1 MNLVNWYQS
10 RTEKDRR
17 TLAFG
22 GIAAAV
28 LLLAGGLWTLEAAT
42 DSAEARVATK
52 RADLAWM
59 QAVAPRLR
67 SMPAVNP
74 DEPLPLLVDRT
85 ARDAGLSGAVKST
98 DPSDRGGLR
107 VRLESASFDATVIWL
122 SRLQQERGLV
132 VEFATFEG
140 AGAEGLVNVLLI
152 FRGS

>member
-1 MNLVNWYQS
+1 MNLRDWYQS
-10 RTEKDRR
+10 QTEKDRR
-17 TLAFG
+17 TLLYG
-22 GIAAAV
+22 GITATV

-59 QAVAPRLR
+59 QAMAPRLR

-122 SRLQQERGLV
+122 SRLQQERGLIV
-132 VEFATFEG
+132 DFATFEG
-140 AGAEGLVNVLLI
+140 TGAEGLVNVLLI

>member
-1 MNLVNWYQS
+1 MKLRDWYQS
-10 RTEKDRR
+10 QTEKDRR
-17 TLAFG
+17 TLLYG

-42 DSAEARVATK
+42 DSAQARVAAK

-74 DEPLPLLVDRT
+74 NEALPLLVDRT

-98 DPSDRGGLR
+98 DPSDGGGLR
-107 VRLESASFDATVIWL
+107 KLPRDHRMDSGQVRPHGHRNEL
-122 SRLQQERGLV
+122 R
-132 VEFATFEG
+132 
-140 AGAEGLVNVLLI
+140 VLP
-152 FRGS
+152 

>member
-1 MNLVNWYQS
+1 MNIRDWYQS
-10 RTEKDRR
+10 QSEKDRR
-17 TLAFG
+17 TLLYG
-22 GIAAAV
+22 GIAATV

-42 DSAEARVATK
+42 DSAGSRVAAK

-59 QAVAPRLR
+59 QAMAPRLR

-98 DPSDRGGLR
+98 DPSDGGGLR
-107 VRLESASFDATVIWL
+107 VRLEAASFDATVIWL
-122 SRLQQERGLV
+122 SRLQQERGLM
-132 VEFATFEG
+132 VEFATFEAG
-140 AGAEGLVNVLLI
+140 GAEGLVNVLLI